1 MLVNAL
7 HFQSMII
14 DKIIYS
20 IIFGT
25 NRKFKVY
32 IILWLKALL

>member
-1 MLVNAL
+1 MLFGKLVNSL
-7 HFQSMII
+7 HFQNLII

-25 NRKFKVY
+25 NHKFKVY
-32 IILWLKALL
+32 IIL